1 MIFMYFSIFTFIET
15 HEEKTWFVAYVQISV
30 HLAISASGT
39 VQSLLIT
46 HIIITQIWIQ
56 GSHVLTLKFF

>member
-30 HLAISASGT
+30 HLVISASGT
-39 VQSLLIT
+39 VQSL
-46 HIIITQIWIQ
+46 
-56 GSHVLTLKFF
+56 